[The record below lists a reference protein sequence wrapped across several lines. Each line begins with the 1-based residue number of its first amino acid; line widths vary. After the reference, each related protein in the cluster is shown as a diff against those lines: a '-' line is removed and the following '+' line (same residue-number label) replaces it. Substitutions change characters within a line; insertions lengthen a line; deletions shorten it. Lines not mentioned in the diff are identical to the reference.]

1 MSEPQHP
8 FGTDGTDSNAGLS
21 AQGAGP
27 SPVQAV
33 PDTLAAAGARLA
45 QLREAKGWA
54 IEDVSARLK
63 VSVSK
68 LRELEA
74 GDISHLP
81 DTTFA
86 LGVVRAYAKLLG
98 ADSTPFTQALRR
110 ERGIAQPDLS
120 MSAASGSDLPRA
132 RVSVSLGSGG
142 GARASRRS
150 ASWLWGV
157 AIIVVAVLA
166 LAMWHTNSGESSA
179 WFARLKEMANG
190 ASVQP
195 AASSPTVTQ
204 GEATGSGGASAVQ
217 GADQSAAPASGDA
230 NDAANANNAGDSGN
244 AAPEQ
249 AAAASAPQV
258 ATQVTPQV
266 TPQVTAQVTPQVTAQ
281 QPAAQAAPQPAPQAA
296 RPAAASAA
304 PAVANAASAA
314 RAQAASAPAAQNAA
328 ADNGADTSTF
338 TIRVTQDTWVSV
350 RQKDGKE
357 VFSGMIRGSDAREV
371 TGTEPLKVTVGNKA
385 GIESMT
391 IDGQP
396 VDASKYASARGNVA
410 RFVLP

>member
-8 FGTDGTDSNAGLS
+8 FGTDGTDSNAGRS
-21 AQGAGP
+21 APGATP

-98 ADSTPFTQALRR
+98 TDSAPFTQALRR
-110 ERGIAQPDLS
+110 ERGMAQPDLS
-120 MSAASGSDLPRA
+120 MPASAGSDLPRG
-132 RVSVSLGSGG
+132 RVSLSLGGS
-142 GARASRRS
+142 GARAPRRR

-157 AIIVVAVLA
+157 AIIVIAVLA
-166 LAMWHTNSGESSA
+166 ISMWHTNSGESSA
-179 WFARLKEMANG
+179 WFARLKAMANG
-190 ASVQP
+190 ASVQTG
-195 AASSPTVTQ
+195 ASSPTVQQ
-204 GEATGSGGASAVQ
+204 GVATGSADASATQ
-217 GADQSAAPASGDA
+217 GADQSAAPQAGDA
-230 NDAANANNAGDSGN
+230 NDAGDNAN
-244 AAPEQ
+244 AAPDQ
-249 AAAASAPQV
+249 GAAASAPQ
-258 ATQVTPQV
+258 
-266 TPQVTAQVTPQVTAQ
+266 
-281 QPAAQAAPQPAPQAA
+281 AAQPAPQAA
-296 RPAAASAA
+296 QPAPQATLPAPQAAKPAAASAA
-304 PAVANAASAA
+304 PASAVANAASAA
-314 RAQAASAPAAQNAA
+314 RAQAASAPAAAA
-328 ADNGADTSTF
+328 AQSAAVDNGADTSTF
-338 TIRVTQDTWVSV
+338 AIRVTQDTWVSV

-357 VFSGMIRGSDAREV
+357 VFSGMIHGSDAREI

-396 VDASKYASARGNVA
+396 VDTSKYASARGNVA

>member
-8 FGTDGTDSNAGLS
+8 FGTDGTDSNAGRS
-21 AQGAGP
+21 APGATP

-63 VSVSK
+63 VAVSK

-98 ADSTPFTQALRR
+98 ADPAPFTQALRR

-120 MSAASGSDLPRA
+120 MPASAGSDLPRG
-132 RVSVSLGSGG
+132 RVSLSLGGS
-142 GARASRRS
+142 GARAPRRR

-166 LAMWHTNSGESSA
+166 LSMWHTNSGESSA
-179 WFARLKEMANG
+179 WFARLKAMANG

-195 AASSPTVTQ
+195 GASSPTVTQ
-204 GEATGSGGASAVQ
+204 GVATDSAGASAVE
-217 GADQSAAPASGDA
+217 GADQAATPQAGEA
-230 NDAANANNAGDSGN
+230 NDAGDNAN
-244 AAPEQ
+244 AAPDQ
-249 AAAASAPQV
+249 GAAASAPQAAPQPAQPAPQ
-258 ATQVTPQV
+258 ATQ
-266 TPQVTAQVTPQVTAQ
+266 
-281 QPAAQAAPQPAPQAA
+281 PATQPAPQAA
-296 RPAAASAA
+296 KPAAASAA
-304 PAVANAASAA
+304 PAAAVANAASAA
-314 RAQAASAPAAQNAA
+314 RAQAASAPAAAAAQNAA

-338 TIRVTQDTWVSV
+338 AIRVTQDTWVSV

-357 VFSGMIRGSDAREV
+357 VFSGMIHGSDAREI

-396 VDASKYASARGNVA
+396 VDTSKYASARGNVA

>member
-204 GEATGSGGASAVQ
+204 GEATGSGGASAVR
-217 GADQSAAPASGDA
+217 GADQSAGPASGDA

-258 ATQVTPQV
+258 AT
-266 TPQVTAQVTPQVTAQ
+266 QVTPQVTAQ

>member
-8 FGTDGTDSNAGLS
+8 FGTDGTDSNAGRS
-21 AQGAGP
+21 APGATP
-27 SPVQAV
+27 SSVQAV

-63 VSVSK
+63 VSVPK

-98 ADSTPFTQALRR
+98 TDSAPFTQALRR
-110 ERGIAQPDLS
+110 ERGMAQPDLS
-120 MSAASGSDLPRA
+120 MPASAGSDLPRG
-132 RVSVSLGSGG
+132 RVSLSLGGS
-142 GARASRRS
+142 GARAPRRR

-157 AIIVVAVLA
+157 AIIVIAVLA
-166 LAMWHTNSGESSA
+166 ISMWHTNSGESSA
-179 WFARLKEMANG
+179 WFARLKAMANG
-190 ASVQP
+190 ASVQTG
-195 AASSPTVTQ
+195 ASSPTVTQ
-204 GEATGSGGASAVQ
+204 GVATGSADASATQ
-217 GADQSAAPASGDA
+217 GTDQSAAPQAGDA
-230 NDAANANNAGDSGN
+230 NDAGDNAN
-244 AAPEQ
+244 AAPDQ
-249 AAAASAPQV
+249 GAASAPQTV
-258 ATQVTPQV
+258 PQAV
-266 TPQVTAQVTPQVTAQ
+266 
-281 QPAAQAAPQPAPQAA
+281 QPAPQATQPAPQAA
-296 RPAAASAA
+296 KPAAASATPA
-304 PAVANAASAA
+304 AAVANAASAA
-314 RAQAASAPAAQNAA
+314 RAQAASAPAAAAAQTAA

-338 TIRVTQDTWVSV
+338 AIRVTQDTWVSV

-357 VFSGMIRGSDAREV
+357 VFSGLIHGSDAREI

-396 VDASKYASARGNVA
+396 VDTSKYASARGNVA

>member
-8 FGTDGTDSNAGLS
+8 FGTDGTDSNAGRS
-21 AQGAGP
+21 VPGATP

-45 QLREAKGWA
+45 QLREARGWA

-98 ADSTPFTQALRR
+98 TDSAPFTQALRR

-120 MSAASGSDLPRA
+120 MPASAGSDLPRG
-132 RVSVSLGSGG
+132 RVSLSLGGS
-142 GARASRRS
+142 GARAPRRR

-157 AIIVVAVLA
+157 AIIVIAVLA
-166 LAMWHTNSGESSA
+166 ISMWHTNSGESSA
-179 WFARLKEMANG
+179 WFARLKAMANG
-190 ASVQP
+190 ASVQTG
-195 AASSPTVTQ
+195 ASSPTVTQ
-204 GEATGSGGASAVQ
+204 GVATGSADASAVQ
-217 GADQSAAPASGDA
+217 GADQSAAPQAGDA
-230 NDAANANNAGDSGN
+230 NEAGDNAN
-244 AAPEQ
+244 AAPDQ
-249 AAAASAPQV
+249 GAAASAPQ
-258 ATQVTPQV
+258 AAQPAPQV
-266 TPQVTAQVTPQVTAQ
+266 PQAT
-281 QPAAQAAPQPAPQAA
+281 QPAPQAA
-296 RPAAASAA
+296 KPAAASAA
-304 PAVANAASAA
+304 PAAAVANAASAA
-314 RAQAASAPAAQNAA
+314 RAQAASAPATAAAQAAA

-338 TIRVTQDTWVSV
+338 AIRVTQDTWVSV

-357 VFSGMIRGSDAREV
+357 VFSGLIHGSDAREIS
-371 TGTEPLKVTVGNKA
+371 GTEPLKVTVGNKA

>member
-8 FGTDGTDSNAGLS
+8 FGTDGTDSNAGRS
-21 AQGAGP
+21 APGASP

-63 VSVSK
+63 VAVSK

-74 GDISHLP
+74 GDLSHLP

-98 ADSTPFTQALRR
+98 TDPAPFTQALRR

-120 MSAASGSDLPRA
+120 MPASAGSDLPRG
-132 RVSVSLGSGG
+132 RVSLSLGGG
-142 GARASRRS
+142 GARAPRRR

-166 LAMWHTNSGESSA
+166 LSMWHTNSGESSA
-179 WFARLKEMANG
+179 WFARLKAMANG

-195 AASSPTVTQ
+195 GASSPTVTQ
-204 GEATGSGGASAVQ
+204 GVATGSEGASAAE
-217 GADQSAAPASGDA
+217 GADQPATPQAGDA
-230 NDAANANNAGDSGN
+230 NDAGDNAN
-244 AAPEQ
+244 AAPDQ
-249 AAAASAPQV
+249 GAGASAPLAAPQ
-258 ATQVTPQV
+258 ATQPAPQA
-266 TPQVTAQVTPQVTAQ
+266 TQPATQPA
-281 QPAAQAAPQPAPQAA
+281 QPAAQPAPQAA
-296 RPAAASAA
+296 KPAAASAA
-304 PAVANAASAA
+304 PAAAVANAASAA
-314 RAQAASAPAAQNAA
+314 HAQAASAAAAAAAQNPA

-338 TIRVTQDTWVSV
+338 AIRVTQDTWVSV

-357 VFSGMIRGSDAREV
+357 VFSGMIHGSDAREI

-396 VDASKYASARGNVA
+396 VDTSKYASARGNVA

>member
-8 FGTDGTDSNAGLS
+8 FGTDGTDSNAGRS
-21 AQGAGP
+21 APGATP

-33 PDTLAAAGARLA
+33 PDTMAAAGARLA

-98 ADSTPFTQALRR
+98 ADSAPFTQALRR

-120 MSAASGSDLPRA
+120 MPASAGSDLPRG
-132 RVSVSLGSGG
+132 RVSLSLGGS
-142 GARASRRS
+142 GARAPRRR

-157 AIIVVAVLA
+157 AIVVVAVLA
-166 LAMWHTNSGESSA
+166 ISMWHTNSGESSA
-179 WFARLKEMANG
+179 WFARLKAMANG

-195 AASSPTVTQ
+195 GASSPTVTQ
-204 GEATGSGGASAVQ
+204 GVATDSTGASAVE
-217 GADQSAAPASGDA
+217 GADQSAAPQAGDA
-230 NDAANANNAGDSGN
+230 NDAGDNANAN
-244 AAPEQ
+244 AAPDQ
-249 AAAASAPQV
+249 GAAASAPQ
-258 ATQVTPQV
+258 AT
-266 TPQVTAQVTPQVTAQ
+266 
-281 QPAAQAAPQPAPQAA
+281 QPAAPQATQPAPQATQPA
-296 RPAAASAA
+296 PQATQPATQPAPQVAKPAAASAA
-304 PAVANAASAA
+304 PAAAVANAASAA
-314 RAQAASAPAAQNAA
+314 RAQAASAPAAAA
-328 ADNGADTSTF
+328 AQTAPADNGADTSTF
-338 TIRVTQDTWVSV
+338 AIRVTQDTWVSV

-357 VFSGMIRGSDAREV
+357 VFSGMIRGSDAREI

-396 VDASKYASARGNVA
+396 VDTSKYASARGNVA

>member
-8 FGTDGTDSNAGLS
+8 FGTDGTDSNAGRS
-21 AQGAGP
+21 APGAAP
-27 SPVQAV
+27 SPVQPV
-33 PDTLAAAGARLA
+33 PDTLVAAGARLA

-63 VSVSK
+63 VAVSK

-81 DTTFA
+81 DNTFA

-98 ADSTPFTQALRR
+98 ADPAPFAQALRR
-110 ERGIAQPDLS
+110 ERGMPQPDLS
-120 MSAASGSDLPRA
+120 MPASAGSDLPRG
-132 RVSVSLGSGG
+132 RVSLSLGGS
-142 GARASRRS
+142 GARAPRRR

-166 LAMWHTNSGESSA
+166 LSMWHTNSGESSA
-179 WFARLKEMANG
+179 WFARLKAMANG

-195 AASSPTVTQ
+195 GASSPTVTQ
-204 GEATGSGGASAVQ
+204 GEATGVPAAQ
-217 GADQSAAPASGDA
+217 GADQSAAPAAGNANA
-230 NDAANANNAGDSGN
+230 NDGAANAGNTGDSGN

-249 AAAASAPQV
+249 RAAASAPPV
-258 ATQVTPQV
+258 
-266 TPQVTAQVTPQVTAQ
+266 
-281 QPAAQAAPQPAPQAA
+281 APQPAQQVAPQPVQQAA
-296 RPAAASAA
+296 RPAAASAV
-304 PAVANAASAA
+304 PAAASAA
-314 RAQAASAPAAQNAA
+314 KAQQAASASAAQAAQNAA
-328 ADNGADTSTF
+328 ADSGADTSTF
-338 TIRVTQDTWVSV
+338 AIRVTQDTWVSV

-357 VFSGMIRGSDAREV
+357 VFSGMIHGSDAREI
-371 TGTEPLKVTVGNKA
+371 TGTEPLKITVGNKA

>member
-8 FGTDGTDSNAGLS
+8 FGTDGTDSNAGRS
-21 AQGAGP
+21 APGATP

-98 ADSTPFTQALRR
+98 TDSAPFTQALRR

-120 MSAASGSDLPRA
+120 MPASAGSDLPRG
-132 RVSVSLGSGG
+132 RVSLSLGGS
-142 GARASRRS
+142 GARAPRRR

-157 AIIVVAVLA
+157 AIIVIAVLA
-166 LAMWHTNSGESSA
+166 ISMWHTNSGESSA
-179 WFARLKEMANG
+179 WFARLKAMANG
-190 ASVQP
+190 ASVQTG
-195 AASSPTVTQ
+195 ASSPTVQQ
-204 GEATGSGGASAVQ
+204 GVATGSADASDAQ
-217 GADQSAAPASGDA
+217 GADQSAAPRTGDA
-230 NDAANANNAGDSGN
+230 NDAGDYAN
-244 AAPEQ
+244 AAPDQGAE
-249 AAAASAPQV
+249 ASAPQ
-258 ATQVTPQV
+258 
-266 TPQVTAQVTPQVTAQ
+266 
-281 QPAAQAAPQPAPQAA
+281 AAQPAPQAA
-296 RPAAASAA
+296 QPAPQATPPAPQAAKPAAASAA
-304 PAVANAASAA
+304 PAAAVANAASAA
-314 RAQAASAPAAQNAA
+314 RAQAASAPAAAA
-328 ADNGADTSTF
+328 AQSAAVDNGADTSTF
-338 TIRVTQDTWVSV
+338 AIRVTQDTWVSV

-357 VFSGMIRGSDAREV
+357 VFSGMIHGSDAREIS
-371 TGTEPLKVTVGNKA
+371 GTEPLKVTVGNKA

-396 VDASKYASARGNVA
+396 VDTSKYASARGNVA

>member
-8 FGTDGTDSNAGLS
+8 FGTDGTDSNAGRS
-21 AQGAGP
+21 APGATP

-98 ADSTPFTQALRR
+98 TDSAPFTQALRR
-110 ERGIAQPDLS
+110 ERGMAQPDLS
-120 MSAASGSDLPRA
+120 MPASAGSDLPRG
-132 RVSVSLGSGG
+132 RVSLSLGGS
-142 GARASRRS
+142 GARAPRRR

-157 AIIVVAVLA
+157 AIIVIAVLA
-166 LAMWHTNSGESSA
+166 ISMWHTNSGESSA
-179 WFARLKEMANG
+179 WFARLKAMANG
-190 ASVQP
+190 ASVQTG
-195 AASSPTVTQ
+195 ASSPTVQQ
-204 GEATGSGGASAVQ
+204 GVATGSADASDAQ
-217 GADQSAAPASGDA
+217 GADQSAAPQTADA
-230 NDAANANNAGDSGN
+230 NDAGDNAN
-244 AAPEQ
+244 AAPDQ
-249 AAAASAPQV
+249 GAAASAPQ
-258 ATQVTPQV
+258 
-266 TPQVTAQVTPQVTAQ
+266 
-281 QPAAQAAPQPAPQAA
+281 AAQPAPQAA
-296 RPAAASAA
+296 QPAPQATPPAPQAAKPAAASAA
-304 PAVANAASAA
+304 PAAAVANAASAA
-314 RAQAASAPAAQNAA
+314 RAQAASAPAAAA
-328 ADNGADTSTF
+328 AQSAAVDNGADTSTF
-338 TIRVTQDTWVSV
+338 AIRVTQDTWVSV

-357 VFSGMIRGSDAREV
+357 VFSGMIHGSDAREIS
-371 TGTEPLKVTVGNKA
+371 GTEPLKVTVGNKA

-396 VDASKYASARGNVA
+396 VDTSKYASARGNVA

>member
-8 FGTDGTDSNAGLS
+8 FGTDGTDSNAGRS
-21 AQGAGP
+21 APGATP

-98 ADSTPFTQALRR
+98 TDSAPFTQALRR

-120 MSAASGSDLPRA
+120 MPASAGSDLPRG
-132 RVSVSLGSGG
+132 RVSLSLGGS
-142 GARASRRS
+142 GARAPRRR

-157 AIIVVAVLA
+157 AIIVIAVLA
-166 LAMWHTNSGESSA
+166 ISMWHTNSGESSA
-179 WFARLKEMANG
+179 WFARLKAMANG
-190 ASVQP
+190 ASVQTG
-195 AASSPTVTQ
+195 ASSPTVQQ
-204 GEATGSGGASAVQ
+204 GVATGSADASDAQ
-217 GADQSAAPASGDA
+217 GADQSAAPQTADA
-230 NDAANANNAGDSGN
+230 NDAGDNAN
-244 AAPEQ
+244 AAPDQ
-249 AAAASAPQV
+249 GAAASAPQ
-258 ATQVTPQV
+258 
-266 TPQVTAQVTPQVTAQ
+266 
-281 QPAAQAAPQPAPQAA
+281 AAQPAPQAA
-296 RPAAASAA
+296 QPAPQATPPAPQAAKPAAASAA
-304 PAVANAASAA
+304 PAAAVANAASAA
-314 RAQAASAPAAQNAA
+314 RAQAASAPAAAA
-328 ADNGADTSTF
+328 AQSAAVDNGADTSTF
-338 TIRVTQDTWVSV
+338 AIRVTQDTWVSV

-357 VFSGMIRGSDAREV
+357 VFSGMIHGSDAREIS
-371 TGTEPLKVTVGNKA
+371 GTEPLKVTVGNKA

-396 VDASKYASARGNVA
+396 VDTSKYASARGNVA

>member
-8 FGTDGTDSNAGLS
+8 FGTDGTDSNAGRS
-21 AQGAGP
+21 APGATP

-98 ADSTPFTQALRR
+98 TDSAPFTQALRR

-120 MSAASGSDLPRA
+120 MPASAGSDLPRG
-132 RVSVSLGSGG
+132 RVSLSLGGS
-142 GARASRRS
+142 GARAPRRR

-166 LAMWHTNSGESSA
+166 LSMWHTNSGESSA
-179 WFARLKEMANG
+179 WFARLKAMANG
-190 ASVQP
+190 ASVQTG
-195 AASSPTVTQ
+195 ASSPTVTQ
-204 GEATGSGGASAVQ
+204 GVATGSTDASAVQ
-217 GADQSAAPASGDA
+217 GAGQSAAPQAGDA
-230 NDAANANNAGDSGN
+230 NEAGENAN
-244 AAPEQ
+244 AAPDQ
-249 AAAASAPQV
+249 GAAASAPQ
-258 ATQVTPQV
+258 
-266 TPQVTAQVTPQVTAQ
+266 
-281 QPAAQAAPQPAPQAA
+281 AAQPSQPVPQATQPAPQSAK
-296 RPAAASAA
+296 PAAASAA
-304 PAVANAASAA
+304 PAAAVANAASAA
-314 RAQAASAPAAQNAA
+314 RAQAASAPAAAA
-328 ADNGADTSTF
+328 AQAAVADNGADTSTF
-338 TIRVTQDTWVSV
+338 AIRVTQDTWVSV

-357 VFSGMIRGSDAREV
+357 VFSGLIHGSDAREI

-396 VDASKYASARGNVA
+396 VDTAKYASARGNVA

>member
-8 FGTDGTDSNAGLS
+8 FGTDGTDSNAGRS
-21 AQGAGP
+21 ALGATP

-33 PDTLAAAGARLA
+33 PDTMAAAGARLA

-98 ADSTPFTQALRR
+98 TDSTPFTQALRR
-110 ERGIAQPDLS
+110 ERGMAQPDLS
-120 MSAASGSDLPRA
+120 MPASAGSDLPRG
-132 RVSVSLGSGG
+132 RVSLSLGGS
-142 GARASRRS
+142 GARAPRRR

-157 AIIVVAVLA
+157 AIIVIAVLA
-166 LAMWHTNSGESSA
+166 ISMWHTNSGESSA
-179 WFARLKEMANG
+179 WFARLKAMANG
-190 ASVQP
+190 ASVQTG
-195 AASSPTVTQ
+195 ASSPTVTQ
-204 GEATGSGGASAVQ
+204 GVATGNEGASAVQ
-217 GADQSAAPASGDA
+217 GADQSAAPQAGDA
-230 NDAANANNAGDSGN
+230 NDAGDNANAN
-244 AAPEQ
+244 AAPDQ
-249 AAAASAPQV
+249 DATASAPQ
-258 ATQVTPQV
+258 
-266 TPQVTAQVTPQVTAQ
+266 
-281 QPAAQAAPQPAPQAA
+281 AAQPAPQAA
-296 RPAAASAA
+296 QPAPQAAQPAPQAAKPAAASAA
-304 PAVANAASAA
+304 PAAAVANAASAA
-314 RAQAASAPAAQNAA
+314 RAQAASAAAAQAAA

-338 TIRVTQDTWVSV
+338 AIRVTQDTWVNV

-357 VFSGMIRGSDAREV
+357 VFSGLIHGSDAREI

-396 VDASKYASARGNVA
+396 VDTSKYASARGNVA

>member
-8 FGTDGTDSNAGLS
+8 FGTDGTDSNAGRS
-21 AQGAGP
+21 AQGPAP

-63 VSVSK
+63 VAVSK

-74 GDISHLP
+74 GDLSHLP

-98 ADSTPFTQALRR
+98 TDPAPFTQVLRR

-120 MSAASGSDLPRA
+120 MPASAGSDLPRG
-132 RVSVSLGSGG
+132 RVSLSLGGG
-142 GARASRRS
+142 GARAPRRR
-150 ASWLWGV
+150 ASWLWGL
-157 AIIVVAVLA
+157 AIIVIAVLA
-166 LAMWHTNSGESSA
+166 ISMWHTNSGESSA
-179 WFARLKEMANG
+179 WFARLKAMANG

-195 AASSPTVTQ
+195 GASSPTVTQ
-204 GEATGSGGASAVQ
+204 GEATGGASAAQ
-217 GADQSAAPASGDA
+217 GADQSSASAAGDA
-230 NDAANANNAGDSGN
+230 NDAANANNAADAADNGN

-249 AAAASAPQV
+249 APAASAPQV
-258 ATQVTPQV
+258 VT
-266 TPQVTAQVTPQVTAQ
+266 
-281 QPAAQAAPQPAPQAA
+281 QAAPQPVPQPAQQPAPPAA
-296 RPAAASAA
+296 KPAAASAA
-304 PAVANAASAA
+304 PAAAAAASAA
-314 RAQAASAPAAQNAA
+314 RAQAASAAAAQAAQNAA

-338 TIRVTQDTWVSV
+338 SIRVTQDTWVNV

-357 VFSGMIRGSDAREV
+357 VFSGMIRGSDAREI
-371 TGTEPLKVTVGNKA
+371 TGTEPLKITVGNKA

>member
-8 FGTDGTDSNAGLS
+8 FGTDGTDSNAGRS
-21 AQGAGP
+21 APGATP

-98 ADSTPFTQALRR
+98 TDSAPFTQALRR

-120 MSAASGSDLPRA
+120 MPASAGSDLPRG
-132 RVSVSLGSGG
+132 RVSLSLGGS
-142 GARASRRS
+142 GARAPRRR

-157 AIIVVAVLA
+157 AIIVIAVLA
-166 LAMWHTNSGESSA
+166 ISMWHTNSGESSA
-179 WFARLKEMANG
+179 WFARLKAMANG
-190 ASVQP
+190 ASVQTG
-195 AASSPTVTQ
+195 ASSPTVTQ
-204 GEATGSGGASAVQ
+204 GVATGSADASAVQ
-217 GADQSAAPASGDA
+217 GADQSAAPQAGDA
-230 NDAANANNAGDSGN
+230 NEAGDNAN
-244 AAPEQ
+244 AAPDQ
-249 AAAASAPQV
+249 GAAASAPQ
-258 ATQVTPQV
+258 A
-266 TPQVTAQVTPQVTAQ
+266 A
-281 QPAAQAAPQPAPQAA
+281 QPAQPVPQATQPAPQAA
-296 RPAAASAA
+296 KPAAASAA
-304 PAVANAASAA
+304 PAAALANAASAA
-314 RAQAASAPAAQNAA
+314 RAQAASAPAAA

-338 TIRVTQDTWVSV
+338 AIRVTQDTWVSV

-357 VFSGMIRGSDAREV
+357 VFSGLIHGSDAREI

-396 VDASKYASARGNVA
+396 VDTSKYASARGNVA

>member
-8 FGTDGTDSNAGLS
+8 FGTDGTDSNAGRS
-21 AQGAGP
+21 APGATP

-98 ADSTPFTQALRR
+98 TDSAPFTQALRR
-110 ERGIAQPDLS
+110 ERGMAQPDLS
-120 MSAASGSDLPRA
+120 MPASAGSDLPRG
-132 RVSVSLGSGG
+132 RVSLSLGGS
-142 GARASRRS
+142 GARAPRRR

-157 AIIVVAVLA
+157 AIIVIAVLA
-166 LAMWHTNSGESSA
+166 ISMWHTNSGESSA
-179 WFARLKEMANG
+179 WFARLKAMANG
-190 ASVQP
+190 ASVQTG
-195 AASSPTVTQ
+195 ASSPTVQQ
-204 GEATGSGGASAVQ
+204 GVATGSADASDAQ
-217 GADQSAAPASGDA
+217 GADQSAAPQTADA
-230 NDAANANNAGDSGN
+230 NDAGDNAN
-244 AAPEQ
+244 AAPDQ
-249 AAAASAPQV
+249 GAAASAPQ
-258 ATQVTPQV
+258 
-266 TPQVTAQVTPQVTAQ
+266 
-281 QPAAQAAPQPAPQAA
+281 AAQPAPQAA
-296 RPAAASAA
+296 QPAPQATPPAPQAAKPAAASAA
-304 PAVANAASAA
+304 PAAAVANAASAA
-314 RAQAASAPAAQNAA
+314 RAQAASAPAAAAAQSAA

-338 TIRVTQDTWVSV
+338 AIRVTQDTWVSV

-357 VFSGMIRGSDAREV
+357 VFSGMIHGSDAREIS
-371 TGTEPLKVTVGNKA
+371 GTEPLKVTVGNKA

-396 VDASKYASARGNVA
+396 VDTSKYASARGNVA

>member
-8 FGTDGTDSNAGLS
+8 FGTDGTDSNAGRS
-21 AQGAGP
+21 APGATP

-63 VSVSK
+63 VAVSK

-98 ADSTPFTQALRR
+98 ADPTPFTQALRR

-120 MSAASGSDLPRA
+120 MPASAGSDLPRG
-132 RVSVSLGSGG
+132 RVSLSLGGG
-142 GARASRRS
+142 GARAPRRR

-166 LAMWHTNSGESSA
+166 LSMWHTNSGESSA
-179 WFARLKEMANG
+179 WFARLKAMANG

-204 GEATGSGGASAVQ
+204 GVATGSEGASAVE
-217 GADQSAAPASGDA
+217 GADQSAAPQAGDA
-230 NDAANANNAGDSGN
+230 NDAGDNAN
-244 AAPEQ
+244 AAPDQ
-249 AAAASAPQV
+249 GAAASAPQ
-258 ATQVTPQV
+258 
-266 TPQVTAQVTPQVTAQ
+266 
-281 QPAAQAAPQPAPQAA
+281 AAPQAAQPAPQATQPVA
-296 RPAAASAA
+296 QPAQPAVAPAPQAAKPAAASAA
-304 PAVANAASAA
+304 PAAAVTSAASAA
-314 RAQAASAPAAQNAA
+314 HAQAASAAAAQNAA

-338 TIRVTQDTWVSV
+338 AIRVTQDTWVSV

-357 VFSGMIRGSDAREV
+357 VFSGMIHGSDAREI

-391 IDGQP
+391 VDGQP
-396 VDASKYASARGNVA
+396 VDTSKYASARGNVA